1 MGADRALLEAAHEF
15 VSSLTEQLI
24 AAGAGLVLGVGNE
37 PLGDAG
43 LPCTFDWTAL
53 EAMSSTPD
61 AGSDWPAEQSRRFW
75 IVASQRA
82 LARVPDS
89 RQSVWANCNGRTD
102 FELELSAPGW
112 RMGGVIRAAQV
123 LRGDVLVV
131 LGGGAGVEQ
140 LAQLYHD
147 EGKPVI
153 PIRCALGAYSQD
165 GNGGASYLHS
175 RALSEPG
182 TFFELRAGAGS
193 AAARLVPLEIG
204 PAEDPASVA
213 ETLASVLAHL
223 KPPRAFYIRL
233 LDTGSVEFEPVETFF
248 RHVVDPVVSGRGFTP
263 HEVGRD
269 RPLAAFMNV
278 EIFEGLHRAALV
290 VADLTGVRP
299 NCTMELGYAL
309 ARRRRVVISA
319 MNGTRLPFD
328 QDKLPTHFW
337 NAEQAPE
344 LRKDAFRAWLE
355 RHLDMPPL
363 VR

>member
-1 MGADRALLEAAHEF
+1 MSVRGLRVHIAGSAATSADRALLMAAHEF
-15 VSSLTEQLI
+15 VSSLTERLI
-24 AAGAGLVLGVGNE
+24 EAGAGLVLGVGNE

-43 LPCTFDWTAL
+43 LPCTFDWTIL
-53 EAMSSTPD
+53 EAISSTKDPRSVCS
-61 AGSDWPAEQSRRFW
+61 GQPGRFRV
-75 IVASQRA
+75 VASQRA
-82 LARVPDS
+82 LDRIPDS
-89 RQSVWANCNGRTD
+89 RRAVWANCTGRTD

-140 LAQLYHD
+140 LAQLCD

-153 PIRCALGAYSQD
+153 PIRCAIGAYSHD
-165 GNGGASYLHS
+165 GSGGGSCLHN

-233 LDTGSVEFEPVETFF
+233 LDTGSVEFEPVETIAT
-248 RHVVDPVVSGRGFTP
+248 SSI
-263 HEVGRD
+263 
-269 RPLAAFMNV
+269 L
-278 EIFEGLHRAALV
+278 
-290 VADLTGVRP
+290 
-299 NCTMELGYAL
+299 
-309 ARRRRVVISA
+309 S
-319 MNGTRLPFD
+319 
-328 QDKLPTHFW
+328 
-337 NAEQAPE
+337 
-344 LRKDAFRAWLE
+344 
-355 RHLDMPPL
+355 
-363 VR
+363 